1 MSWVDRVLQTMQTAA
16 VIGERVER
24 MSNEVAD
31 LAVDLRA
38 LDRRVAQLEGAFA
51 VVLAGKELP
60 KPTSSR

>member
-31 LAVDLRA
+31 LAVELREV
-38 LDRRVAQLEGAFA
+38 DRRVAQLEGAFG
-51 VVLAGKELP
+51 VLMVGRNDAKPPSLP
-60 KPTSSR
+60 